1 MDEKRRSGEE
11 GIVFKIDFEK
21 AYDHVDWGF
30 LDHVLQRKGFSQKW
44 RSWIRGRLSS
54 SSFAILVNGNAK
66 GWVKASRGL
75 RQGDPLSPFLFT
87 LVADILSKLMI
98 RVEETVITEGFFV
111 GRDRTRVFLLQF
123 ADDTI
128 FFSKASM
135 EHLQNLKIILLVFG
149 QVSGLKINLEKNTI
163 SGINTRQELLSS
175 LVSVLDCR
183 VSKWPLS
190 YLGLPLEGNPT
201 IIGF

>member
-1 MDEKRRSGEE
+1 MKTSGQILDAVLIANEVVDEKRRSGEE
-11 GIVFKIDFEK
+11 GVVFKIDFEK

-44 RSWIRGRLSS
+44 RSWMRGCLSS

-87 LVADILSKLMI
+87 LVADVLSRLMI
-98 RVEETVITEGFFV
+98 RAKETGITEGFLV
-111 GRDRTRVFLLQF
+111 GRDRTRVSLLQF

-128 FFSKASM
+128 FFSKASLDL
-135 EHLQNLKIILLVFG
+135 LQNLKIILFVFG
-149 QVSGLKINLEKNTI
+149 KY
-163 SGINTRQELLSS
+163 
-175 LVSVLDCR
+175 LV
-183 VSKWPLS
+183 
-190 YLGLPLEGNPT
+190 
-201 IIGF
+201 